1 MTEPSTADLAAVVA
15 RFGAVLHDSGV
26 AVGPDRGERFARA
39 VLLTRPATTRTLYW
53 CAAITLLADPA
64 DRPAFDR
71 AFDLVFGGMV
81 DDASARG
88 GEPASGES
96 GSGVPRRPGSAAGGQ
111 PGFDDRPPGSPPS
124 SPGTRSPYP
133 LIATAA
139 ERLGGRD
146 FAKLSPD
153 ELAELAVAMR
163 RLKLSSPPR
172 RTRRTRV
179 GHRGPA
185 LDLRATL
192 RAARRT
198 GGHPVRLRR
207 RRPRVK
213 PRRLVVL
220 CDISGSMAPYARALL
235 QLLYC
240 AAATGPRAEVFT
252 FATRLTRL
260 TRVLERVPPGVALE
274 RAGRVAPDWSGG
286 TRIGAALRTF
296 LDEHGARGMARG
308 AVVLILSDGWDTG
321 PPEVLGQ
328 QMARLARLAHRVVWA
343 NPRTQSAAFR
353 PLTGGMAAAWPYC
366 DAVVSAHRLT
376 ALDDLLAALADP
388 GPRHRPR
395 PRVADPVAAA
405 QRTDHSDSWGR

>member
-1 MTEPSTADLAAVVA
+1 MTEPADLAAVAA

-26 AVGPDRGERFARA
+26 AVGPDRSERFARA
-39 VLLTRPATTRTLYW
+39 VLLTRPETTRALYW
-53 CAAITLLADPA
+53 CAAVTLLADPA

-71 AFDLVFGGMV
+71 AFDLVFGGLV
-81 DDASARG
+81 DDASTRG
-88 GEPASGES
+88 GPPSPGP
-96 GSGVPRRPGSAAGGQ
+96 SGVPPRSGRAGGGQ
-111 PGFDDRPPGSPPS
+111 PGVGDRPPGAPPS
-124 SPGTRSPYP
+124 APGTRSPYP
-133 LIATAA
+133 VIATAS

-153 ELAELAVAMR
+153 ELLALAVAMR
-163 RLKLSSPPR
+163 RLKLASPPR
-172 RTRRTRV
+172 RTRRTQV
-179 GHRGPA
+179 GRRGPA
-185 LDLRATL
+185 VDLRATL

-235 QLLYC
+235 QLVYC
-240 AAATGPRAEVFT
+240 AAGGERAEVFT

-260 TRVLERVPPGVALE
+260 THVLRRVSPAVALD
-274 RAGRVAPDWSGG
+274 RAGRAAPDWSGG

-321 PPEVLGQ
+321 PPEVLGE
-328 QMARLARLAHRVVWA
+328 QMARLSRLAHRVVWA
-343 NPRTQSAAFR
+343 NPRTQSAEFR
-353 PLTGGMAAAWPYC
+353 PLTAGMAAAWPHC
-366 DAVVSAHRLT
+366 DAVVSAHRLD
-376 ALDDLLAALADP
+376 ALDDLLVALADP
-388 GPRHRPR
+388 GRRRRPAGGGGPDR
-395 PRVADPVAAA
+395 P
-405 QRTDHSDSWGR
+405 